1 MALACSRTTSRP
13 SGRIN
18 HTGFRCTNPLT
29 SSRRRCGIWSPN
41 FSRNTMRGKHTI
53 MTLRR
58 LAKQVQCR
66 NERSFMLIDLF
77 STDSDWTLTMLRIVL
92 GLVFFAHGAQK
103 LLGWFGG
110 PGLKQTMRAMHEHLG
125 L

>member
-1 MALACSRTTSRP
+1 
-13 SGRIN
+13 
-18 HTGFRCTNPLT
+18 
-29 SSRRRCGIWSPN
+29 
-41 FSRNTMRGKHTI
+41 
-53 MTLRR
+53 

-103 LLGWFGG
+103 LLGSFGG
-110 PGLKQTMRAMHEHLG
+110 PGLKQTMHAMHEHLG
-125 L
+125 LPHPWPY